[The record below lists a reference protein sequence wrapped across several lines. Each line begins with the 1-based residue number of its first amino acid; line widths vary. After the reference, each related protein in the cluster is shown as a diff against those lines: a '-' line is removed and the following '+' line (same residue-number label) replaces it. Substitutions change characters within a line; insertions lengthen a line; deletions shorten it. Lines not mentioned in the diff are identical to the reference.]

1 MDVDA
6 LHLFLWLLR
15 KQEGNPRAKLRED
28 GIAVKLKGEVHG
40 LKSKAHDSPDPATDG
55 HDPSTFVGLFPIG
68 RGVTRSRRSRNL
80 PSILVRSMNV
90 TIEQLSVR
98 TSYSLDA
105 W

>member
-1 MDVDA
+1 M
-6 LHLFLWLLR
+6 LMRSIYFFGFLGNR
-15 KQEGNPRAKLRED
+15 KAIPGQSSGRMD

-68 RGVTRSRRSRNL
+68 RGVTRSRRSRNP